1 MVLIAYKLEPPSLSR
16 RCPSVCMALIA
27 YKLEPPSLSRRCP
40 SVCMALIAYKL
51 PFSIV
56 IIADR
61 PVFISE
67 KSTRNT
73 VYSSIGG
80 HEEVTLT
87 CVFDGFPV
95 PRVRFN
101 IFGEE
106 LNNSGITYTT
116 GSASYR
122 FLIESQSDFG
132 FYTCKGTNSRGST
145 SHTIEVHERGI
156 SAMIF
161 LKPSLNLLGP
171 VPA

>member
-1 MVLIAYKLEPPSLSR
+1 MCVFVSPVLNPSSTNCRPKKSPLPFTLMPLFTALMAYKLSF
-16 RCPSVCMALIA
+16 C
-27 YKLEPPSLSRRCP
+27 
-40 SVCMALIAYKL
+40 
-51 PFSIV
+51 IV
-56 IIADR
+56 VIADR

-67 KSTRNT
+67 RSTNNT

-80 HEEVTLT
+80 NEEVTLT

-106 LNNSGITYTT
+106 LNNSGITYAP

-122 FLIESQSDFG
+122 FLTESQSDFG
-132 FYTCKGTNSRGST
+132 FYTCKGTNSRGSA

-161 LKPSLNLLGP
+161 SKPSLNLLGL
-171 VPA
+171 VQA

>member
-1 MVLIAYKLEPPSLSR
+1 M
-16 RCPSVCMALIA
+16 
-27 YKLEPPSLSRRCP
+27 
-40 SVCMALIAYKL
+40 AYKL
-51 PFSIV
+51 PFCIV
-56 IIADR
+56 IIADH

-67 KSTRNT
+67 RSTNNT

-80 HEEVTLT
+80 NEEVTLT

-95 PRVRFN
+95 TRVRFN

-106 LNNSGITYTT
+106 LNNSGITYAP

-122 FLIESQSDFG
+122 FLTESQSDFG
-132 FYTCKGTNSRGST
+132 FYTCKGTNSRGSA

-161 LKPSLNLLGP
+161 SKPSLNLLRL

>member
-1 MVLIAYKLEPPSLSR
+1 MPLFT
-16 RCPSVCMALIA
+16 
-27 YKLEPPSLSRRCP
+27 
-40 SVCMALIAYKL
+40 ALIAYKL
-51 PFSIV
+51 PFCIV

-67 KSTRNT
+67 RSTNNT

-80 HEEVTLT
+80 NEEVTLT
-87 CVFDGFPV
+87 CVFDGSPV

-106 LNNSGITYTT
+106 LNNSGITYAP

-122 FLIESQSDFG
+122 FLTKSQSDFG
-132 FYTCKGTNSRGST
+132 FYTCKGTNSRGSA

-161 LKPSLNLLGP
+161 SKPSLNLLGF

>member
-1 MVLIAYKLEPPSLSR
+1 MAFFWGGGGANKTWATPRLVPSKKSPL
-16 RCPSVCMALIA
+16 PFTLMPLFTAL
-27 YKLEPPSLSRRCP
+27 
-40 SVCMALIAYKL
+40 MAYKL
-51 PFSIV
+51 PFRIV
-56 IIADR
+56 VIADR

-67 KSTRNT
+67 RSTNNT

-80 HEEVTLT
+80 NEEVTLT

-106 LNNSGITYTT
+106 LNNSGITYAP

-122 FLIESQSDFG
+122 FLTESQSDFG
-132 FYTCKGTNSRGST
+132 FYTCKGTNSRGSA

-161 LKPSLNLLGP
+161 SKPSLNLLGL